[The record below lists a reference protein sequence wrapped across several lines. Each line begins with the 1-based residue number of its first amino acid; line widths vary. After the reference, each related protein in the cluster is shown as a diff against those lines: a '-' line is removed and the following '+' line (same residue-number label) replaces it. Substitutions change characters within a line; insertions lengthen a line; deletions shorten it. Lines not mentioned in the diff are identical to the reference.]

1 MNSRDDRTVCG
12 RISNILTKKI
22 MKKEIS
28 YLIDEFISLSD
39 ELRPGY
45 SLSIAKDKES
55 SLILPESLNILYSK
69 VSGTYYK
76 IEDQR
81 LMDFLPGYLL
91 IRDAEYESFTQS
103 VKEMIPN
110 GEDKYY
116 PILVNYSSD
125 FYALKV
131 SEGKENGIFL
141 IEHDA
146 DGPTKIHHSFE
157 DFLRT
162 IIACYKEK
170 IYFLDDDGYLDMDFD
185 EEQLIGQK
193 YNPDIDYWFED

>member
-69 VSGTYYK
+69 VSGTYYE

>member
-1 MNSRDDRTVCG
+1 ME
-12 RISNILTKKI
+12 
-22 MKKEIS
+22 KEIS
-28 YLIDEFISLSD
+28 CLIDVFINLSD

-45 SLSIAKDKES
+45 AQSIAKDNES
-55 SLILPESLNILYSK
+55 SLVLPNSLKMLYSK

-76 IEDQR
+76 IENQQM
-81 LMDFLPGYLL
+81 MDFLPGYLL
-91 IRDAEYESFTQS
+91 IRDVEYEGFMQS
-103 VKEMIPN
+103 IKEIIPDE
-110 GEDKYY
+110 EDEYY

-141 IEHDA
+141 IEHDS
-146 DGPTKIHHSFE
+146 DEPIKIHNSFE

-162 IIACYKEK
+162 IIACYQEK
-170 IYFLDDDGYLDMDFD
+170 VYFLDDDGYLDMDFD
-185 EEQLIGQK
+185 GEQLIGQK

>member
-1 MNSRDDRTVCG
+1 
-12 RISNILTKKI
+12 

-45 SLSIAKDKES
+45 SLSIAKNKES
-55 SLILPESLNILYSK
+55 SLILPESLDILYSK
-69 VSGTYYK
+69 VSGTYYE

-131 SEGKENGIFL
+131 SEGKEKGIFL

>member
-1 MNSRDDRTVCG
+1 ME
-12 RISNILTKKI
+12 
-22 MKKEIS
+22 KEIS
-28 YLIDEFISLSD
+28 CLIDEFINLSD

-45 SLSIAKDKES
+45 SLSIVKNNEL

-69 VSGTYYK
+69 VSGTYYET
-76 IEDQR
+76 EDQR

-91 IRDAEYESFTQS
+91 IRDAEYESFMQS
-103 VKEMIPN
+103 IKEMIPN
-110 GEDKYY
+110 GEDEYY

-141 IEHDA
+141 IEHDV
-146 DGPTKIHHSFE
+146 DEPTKIHNSFE

-162 IIACYKEK
+162 VIACYKEK
-170 IYFLDDDGYLDMDFD
+170 TYFLDDDGYLDMDFD

-193 YNPDIDYWFED
+193 YNPGIDYWFED

>member
-1 MNSRDDRTVCG
+1 
-12 RISNILTKKI
+12 

-69 VSGTYYK
+69 VSGTYYE

-131 SEGKENGIFL
+131 SEGKENGIYSGIQIAFL
-141 IEHDA
+141 QYPA
-146 DGPTKIHHSFE
+146 
-157 DFLRT
+157 
-162 IIACYKEK
+162 
-170 IYFLDDDGYLDMDFD
+170 
-185 EEQLIGQK
+185 
-193 YNPDIDYWFED
+193 PDIAIRQCRQQFPPLRNKQNLCRCLVEVLHRA

>member
-1 MNSRDDRTVCG
+1 
-12 RISNILTKKI
+12 

-45 SLSIAKDKES
+45 SLSIAKNKES
-55 SLILPESLNILYSK
+55 SLILPESLDILYSK
-69 VSGTYYK
+69 VSGTYYE

-91 IRDAEYESFTQS
+91 IRDAEYESFMQS

-131 SEGKENGIFL
+131 SEGKEKGIFL

-146 DGPTKIHHSFE
+146 DEPTKIHNSFE

-162 IIACYKEK
+162 IIACYKGK
-170 IYFLDDDGYLDMDFD
+170 IYFLDDDGYLDMDFY

>member
-1 MNSRDDRTVCG
+1 
-12 RISNILTKKI
+12 

-69 VSGTYYK
+69 VSGTYYE

>member
-1 MNSRDDRTVCG
+1 M
-12 RISNILTKKI
+12 
-22 MKKEIS
+22 
-28 YLIDEFISLSD
+28 
-39 ELRPGY
+39 
-45 SLSIAKDKES
+45 SIAKDKES

-69 VSGTYYK
+69 VSGTYYE

-110 GEDKYY
+110 GEDTYY

-146 DGPTKIHHSFE
+146 DEPTKIHHSFE

-162 IIACYKEK
+162 IIACYKRK
-170 IYFLDDDGYLDMDFD
+170 IYFWMMTGI
-185 EEQLIGQK
+185 LIWTLTKNNLSAKSIIPILTTGLKIKSKVGFSQK
-193 YNPDIDYWFED
+193 LMRIYQPIESMRP

>member
-1 MNSRDDRTVCG
+1 
-12 RISNILTKKI
+12 

-55 SLILPESLNILYSK
+55 SLILPESLDILYSK
-69 VSGTYYK
+69 VSGTYYE

-146 DGPTKIHHSFE
+146 DEPTKIHHSFE

-162 IIACYKEK
+162 IIACYKRK
-170 IYFLDDDGYLDMDFD
+170 IYFLDDDGYLDMDFY